1 MQKSELTEAKEI
13 AGRMMTELMQF
24 PITSNVDAAK
34 LRTAVGRFM
43 VDFSMLVDTKVIG
56 TELFACFEQA
66 RAAGATLNTMDR
78 IRISLFAES
87 PLYNLGLVVV
97 NAGILFSFIEQ
108 SQLIAVMNFS
118 SSGDVDD
125 LMDAMNKIIDDI
137 KLNKADSF
145 ASSDYQNFVFL
156 AALLIQHMS
165 ATERQLPRVIQ
176 YHWSVNYP
184 ALTLSNR
191 IYGDGSRSDEL
202 IAENNT
208 VHPAFMQ
215 RDIVAL
221 SS

>member
-13 AGRMMTELMQF
+13 SGRMMTELLLF
-24 PITSNVDAAK
+24 PVTSNVDAAK

-43 VDFSMLVDTKVIG
+43 VDFGTLVDNKVVG

-66 RAAGATLNTMDR
+66 RAAGATLNCMNR
-78 IRISLFAES
+78 VRVSLFSES
-87 PLYNLGLVVV
+87 PLYHLGLVII
-97 NAGILFSFIEQ
+97 NAGILFSFVEQ
-108 SQLIAVMNFS
+108 SQLISVMEFS
-118 SSGDVDD
+118 SRSEIDD
-125 LMDAMNKIIDDI
+125 LMDAMSAIIEEI

-145 ASSDYQNFVFL
+145 VSNDYQSFVLL
-156 AALLIQHMS
+156 AALLIQHLS

-191 IYGDGSRSDEL
+191 IYGDGSRSEEL
-202 IAENNT
+202 ISENNT

>member
-13 AGRMMTELMQF
+13 AGRMMTELLLF
-24 PITSNVDAAK
+24 PVTSNVDAAK

-43 VDFSMLVDTKVIG
+43 VDFGTLVDNKVIG

-66 RAAGATLNTMDR
+66 RTAGAALNTMDR
-78 IRISLFAES
+78 VRLSLFAEA
-87 PLYNLGLVVV
+87 PLYNLGLVIV

-108 SQLIAVMNFS
+108 SQVISVMEFTS
-118 SSGDVDD
+118 RSEVDE
-125 LMDAMNKIIDDI
+125 LMDAMNVIIDDI

-145 ASSDYQNFVFL
+145 TSSDYQSFVLL

-165 ATERQLPRVIQ
+165 ATERQLPRVLQ
-176 YHWSVNYP
+176 YHWAVNYP